1 MVVLSACETVVGEA
15 RSGDCFFGLRRAF
28 MIAGAENLLMTIWPV
43 ADETT
48 AKIMADFY
56 KEAFATGDAAGSL
69 AKVQRDW
76 LVKIRQ
82 ERGLLAAIREAG
94 PFAMVVMTNPGGTR
108 EFVDGKIET
117 ATETKSAT
125 RSDKILSF
133 EAAVA
138 KADAGNA
145 YAQAIV
151 SIYYGLG
158 FECEQDDSKS
168 KEYVMLSAK
177 QQNPLGIYRLAE
189 MREVGQG
196 MDQNTEQARQLMQK
210 AKSGLQKLSAD
221 PYAMTALA
229 TIYERENPASTKA
242 RELLT
247 KAAEMGYEPAQTKLS
262 QINQ

>member
-1 MVVLSACETVVGEA
+1 LVVLSACETGVGEA
-15 RSGDCFFGLRRAF
+15 RSGEGVFGLRRAF
-28 MIAGAENLLMTIWPV
+28 MIAGAENLLMTLWPV

-48 AKIMADFY
+48 AEIMADFY
-56 KEAFATGDAAGSL
+56 KESFATGDAAGSL

-76 LVKIRQ
+76 LVKLRQ
-82 ERGLLAAIREAG
+82 ERGLLAAIRDAG
-94 PFAMVVMTNPGGTR
+94 PFAMVVMTNPSGTR
-108 EFVDGKIET
+108 EFVEGKIEM
-117 ATETKSAT
+117 ESAAKPSS
-125 RSDKILSF
+125 RSEKILSF
-133 EAAVA
+133 KAALA
-138 KADAGNA
+138 KANAGNA
-145 YAQAIV
+145 YAQAVV
-151 SIYYGLG
+151 SIYYGVG

-196 MDQNTEQARQLMQK
+196 MDQNTEQATQLMQK
-210 AKSGLQKLSAD
+210 AKSGLQKLSGD

-229 TIYERENPASTKA
+229 TIYKRENPASPKA

-262 QINQ
+262 QISQ